1 MQEYIIEIWH
11 LISVSLNIKRA
22 PPIKRQ
28 THIQAFSIYSILGE
42 NVLVSVRVRT
52 DVSVIVSLFERH
64 MRVGY
69 TQSENVERANESKE
83 SFKSE
88 KQQ

>member
-22 PPIKRQ
+22 PPINTGLLRLLQ
-28 THIQAFSIYSILGE
+28 LDE
-42 NVLVSVRVRT
+42 NVCVCA
-52 DVSVIVSLFERH
+52 IVSLFRRH

-83 SFKSE
+83 SFKSV